1 VDRKIWRKS
10 YGSIPGL
17 PCPRCK
23 PGTLRSN
30 SKLFYRKQ
38 PKYVTT
44 GFSELALHDVSEGR
58 STCFLTCD
66 YGFCGE
72 VVAVNGDFRSHDEYV
87 FNPDT
92 EEHEVLEDITL
103 VPKSMVPAPPIIK
116 WPEKLDSV
124 PREHLFHSF
133 ELFWMNRGAC
143 AGRLRIFIEALLDQL
158 GVVREAIKRNGK
170 KGTLDLSE
178 RIDELDKL
186 KPGHK
191 AALDA
196 LRSRRK
202 LIDDGTT
209 YVYGVYQSDPNIHLR
224 GKVSEIHYGRF
235 KYKIVGS
242 PIVNLIGHYWTDR
255 NTTGSII
262 LRDKVSSYFSSYD
275 SADLGYKGT
284 QITKV

>member
-1 VDRKIWRKS
+1 MDRKIWRKS

-44 GFSELALHDVSEGR
+44 GLSELELHDVSEGR
-58 STCFLTCD
+58 FTCFLTCD

-72 VVAVNGDFRSHDEYV
+72 VVAVSGDFRSHDEYV

-92 EEHEVLEDITL
+92 EEHDVFEDKAL

-124 PREHLFHSF
+124 PRQHLFHSF
-133 ELFWMNRGAC
+133 ELFWMDRGAC

-158 GVVREAIKRNGK
+158 GVVREGIKRNGK

-178 RIDELDKL
+178 RIDELDKM

-196 LRSRRK
+196 LRHVGNFGSHEGDADFEDLIVCYDILETTLVELIEDKRAKLDAEIAAIIDRK
-202 LIDDGTT
+202 
-209 YVYGVYQSDPNIHLR
+209 
-224 GKVSEIHYGRF
+224 GKPR
-235 KYKIVGS
+235 
-242 PIVNLIGHYWTDR
+242 T
-255 NTTGSII
+255 
-262 LRDKVSSYFSSYD
+262 
-275 SADLGYKGT
+275 
-284 QITKV
+284 

>member
-1 VDRKIWRKS
+1 
-10 YGSIPGL
+10 
-17 PCPRCK
+17 
-23 PGTLRSN
+23 
-30 SKLFYRKQ
+30 
-38 PKYVTT
+38 VTT

-58 STCFLTCD
+58 FTCFLTCD

-92 EEHEVLEDITL
+92 EEHEVLEDKTL

-196 LRSRRK
+196 LRHVGNFGSHEGDADFEDLIVCYDILETTLVELIEDKRAKLDAEISAIIDRK
-202 LIDDGTT
+202 
-209 YVYGVYQSDPNIHLR
+209 
-224 GKVSEIHYGRF
+224 GKPR
-235 KYKIVGS
+235 
-242 PIVNLIGHYWTDR
+242 T
-255 NTTGSII
+255 
-262 LRDKVSSYFSSYD
+262 
-275 SADLGYKGT
+275 
-284 QITKV
+284 